1 MDADSLRHSD
11 QDVFNF
17 IDIVGGEQMY
27 KLLCSTNR
35 NLDPFLTRFGRS
47 VRDGTILPV
56 EVPVE
61 ASIPLSDWIGNLVR
75 FSNPDYGLFS
85 VIPRN
90 ISRKECRLETGFGK
104 TAVVQGICIETN
116 GNEHILYDGKISFV

>member
-1 MDADSLRHSD
+1 
-11 QDVFNF
+11 
-17 IDIVGGEQMY
+17 MY

-35 NLDPFLTRFGRS
+35 NLDPFITQFGRS

-61 ASIPLSDWIGNLVR
+61 ASLPLSEWTGNLVR
-75 FSNPDYGLFS
+75 FSNPVYGLFS

-90 ISRKECRLETGFGK
+90 IVRKEFRKDTAFGK